1 MKKIIWAI
9 TILGLFIFPVGVVEP
24 ADTGDHRTLTGEEI
38 EREARDFLLQNMI
51 WEKDQMKV
59 SVKYSGKDVS
69 IPNGTVIFDYRLGA
83 NKNKI
88 GNFAFA
94 LVIKVND
101 TYQHRLRL
109 KANVKL
115 FYDVV
120 RLRKPVKRNQII
132 AASDIELMRIESAK
146 RLRNVIADPQDAVGY
161 KLTRNLG
168 RGDLLTS
175 NVLKKSPLVKNG
187 DHVTLIL
194 EKGSLRITAPG
205 VVKEK
210 GYKNSSVKA
219 INAQSKKVVYG
230 KVIDEHTLKVIF

>member
-24 ADTGDHRTLTGEEI
+24 ANTGDQRTLTGEEI
-38 EREARDFLLQNMI
+38 EREAKDFLLQNMI

-59 SVKYSGKDVS
+59 SVKYSGEDVS
-69 IPNGTVIFDYRLGA
+69 IPDGIVIYDYRLGA

-88 GNFAFA
+88 GNFAFTM
-94 LVIKVND
+94 VIKVND

-120 RLRKPVKRNQII
+120 RLRNPVKRNQII
-132 AASDIELMRIESAK
+132 AESDIELMRIESAK
-146 RLRNVIADPQDAVGY
+146 RLRNIIADPQDAVGY
-161 KLTRNLG
+161 KVTRNLG
-168 RGDLLTS
+168 RGELLNS

-187 DHVTLIL
+187 DRVTLIV

-205 VVKEK
+205 IVKEK
-210 GYKNSSVKA
+210 GYKNSAVKA

-230 KVIDEHTLKVIF
+230 RVIDEHTLKVIF